1 MTAMHRMLR
10 IRALTTNAITEV
22 VAMKRAVLVSLA
34 LSFILG
40 IGAVPPQSSANSGP
54 VLLDSYAIKV
64 VRPGNTWR
72 VYLRAKHD
80 NGSMRTIV
88 AAITGPGVV
97 GERSIT
103 RIRNKDWRQE
113 FGGYLFLRT
122 PRDRNLLR
130 RQFTLHVFVRD
141 SNDAKSETAEF
152 PLAFNNKVDSVD
164 LPAEWQ
170 DVAEQKLGAI
180 QIQII
185 GDDMRRGGGGGP

>member
-1 MTAMHRMLR
+1 MLR
-10 IRALTTNAITEV
+10 IHAIIPNALTEV
-22 VAMKRAVLVSLA
+22 VAMKRTVLVSLA

-40 IGAVPPQSSANSGP
+40 ICAVPPQSIGGSGP
-54 VLLDSYAIKV
+54 VLLDSYATKV

-72 VYLRAKHD
+72 VYIRAKHD

-88 AAITGPGVV
+88 AAITGPGIA

-103 RIRNKDWRQE
+103 QIRNKDWRQE

-152 PLAFNNKVDSVD
+152 PLAFNNRVDPVD

-180 QIQII
+180 QIQIVP
-185 GDDMRRGGGGGP
+185 DHMRRGGGGGP